1 MKKEYILYAIQ
12 VEEIMLEGDY
22 ASEYQPNVESRTTL
36 QKLETYD
43 TEEEAIDSIN
53 RFQYY
58 SSEFTILPVY
68 TNID

>member
-22 ASEYQPNVESRTTL
+22 GSDYQSIFDSRTTL
-36 QKLETYD
+36 RKLETYD
-43 TEEEAIDSIN
+43 TEEEAIESVKGFKI
-53 RFQYY
+53 Y

-68 TNID
+68 TIIN